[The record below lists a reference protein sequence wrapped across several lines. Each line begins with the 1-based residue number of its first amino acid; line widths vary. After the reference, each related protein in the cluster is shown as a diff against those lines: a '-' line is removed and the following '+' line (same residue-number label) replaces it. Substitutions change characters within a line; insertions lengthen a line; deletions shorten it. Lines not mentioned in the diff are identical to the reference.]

1 MKANAT
7 NLPSSTKRFIDQVP
21 PKVIDRLL
29 SEKNKEAYL
38 NELRQM
44 NTCDDCNKA
53 ITVATHNCPKHGHH
67 H

>member
-1 MKANAT
+1 MEEFIMKANTT

-21 PKVIDRLL
+21 PNVIDRLL

-44 NTCDDCNKA
+44 N
-53 ITVATHNCPKHGHH
+53 
-67 H
+67 